1 MVRVAPSP
9 LGYTATDNLLY
20 PNRGGKR
27 MKHRY
32 PKVSEDF
39 KCLAHDHM
47 LLPFTPWSDLKEHP
61 FAYKSKPRFRYRTFS
76 KERALAFDGMR
87 QACLADKPDMDNL
100 YVKYYLAYLHEK
112 WETQRGKLD

>member
-1 MVRVAPSP
+1 
-9 LGYTATDNLLY
+9 
-20 PNRGGKR
+20 

-39 KCLAHDHM
+39 KCLAHNHM
-47 LLPFTPWSDLKEHP
+47 LIYFAVKANEKKGP
-61 FAYKSKPRFRYRTFS
+61 FAYKFKPRFRYRTFF

-100 YVKYYLAYLHEK
+100 YVKYYLAYLREK
-112 WETQRGKLD
+112 WKDQEGKLD

>member
-1 MVRVAPSP
+1 
-9 LGYTATDNLLY
+9 
-20 PNRGGKR
+20 

-39 KCLAHDHM
+39 KCLAHNHM
-47 LLPFTPWSDLKEHP
+47 LIYFAVKDNEKKGP
-61 FAYKSKPRFRYRTFS
+61 FAYKFKPRFRYRTFF

-100 YVKYYLAYLHEK
+100 YVKYYLTYLREK
-112 WETQRGKLD
+112 WKDQKGANVLW

>member
-1 MVRVAPSP
+1 
-9 LGYTATDNLLY
+9 
-20 PNRGGKR
+20 

-39 KCLAHDHM
+39 KCLAHNHM
-47 LLPFTPWSDLKEHP
+47 LIYFAVKDNEKKGP
-61 FAYKSKPRFRYRTFS
+61 FAYKFKPRFRYRTFF

-112 WETQRGKLD
+112 WETQKGANVLW

>member
-1 MVRVAPSP
+1 
-9 LGYTATDNLLY
+9 
-20 PNRGGKR
+20 

-47 LLPFTPWSDLKEHP
+47 IIYFAVKDNEKKGPFT
-61 FAYKSKPRFRYRTFS
+61 YKFKPRFRYRTFF

-112 WETQRGKLD
+112 WEDQKGKID

>member
-1 MVRVAPSP
+1 MS
-9 LGYTATDNLLY
+9 
-20 PNRGGKR
+20 
-27 MKHRY
+27 HRY

-47 LLPFTPWSDLKEHP
+47 LIYFAVKYNEKKGP
-61 FAYKSKPRFRYRTFS
+61 FAYKPKPRFRYRTFF

-87 QACLADKPDMDNL
+87 KACLADKPDMDNL

-112 WETQRGKLD
+112 WETQKGKLD

>member
-1 MVRVAPSP
+1 
-9 LGYTATDNLLY
+9 
-20 PNRGGKR
+20 

-39 KCLAHDHM
+39 KCLAHNHM
-47 LLPFTPWSDLKEHP
+47 LIYFAVKDNEEKGLFT
-61 FAYKSKPRFRYRTFS
+61 YKPKRRFRYRTFF

-100 YVKYYLAYLHEK
+100 YVKYYLAYLREK
-112 WETQRGKLD
+112 WKDQEGKLD

>member
-1 MVRVAPSP
+1 
-9 LGYTATDNLLY
+9 
-20 PNRGGKR
+20 

-47 LLPFTPWSDLKEHP
+47 LMY
-61 FAYKSKPRFRYRTFS
+61 FAVKYNEKKGHFEYKLKPRFRYRTFF

-112 WETQRGKLD
+112 WKDQKGANVL

>member
-1 MVRVAPSP
+1 
-9 LGYTATDNLLY
+9 
-20 PNRGGKR
+20 

-47 LLPFTPWSDLKEHP
+47 IIYFAVKDNEKKGPFT
-61 FAYKSKPRFRYRTFS
+61 YKFKPRFRYRTFF

-112 WETQRGKLD
+112 WENQKGKLD

>member
-1 MVRVAPSP
+1 MV
-9 LGYTATDNLLY
+9 
-20 PNRGGKR
+20 K

-39 KCLAHDHM
+39 KCLAHNHM
-47 LLPFTPWSDLKEHP
+47 LIYFAVKDNEKKGP
-61 FAYKSKPRFRYRTFS
+61 FAYKFKPRFRYRTFF

-112 WETQRGKLD
+112 WETQKGKLD

>member
-1 MVRVAPSP
+1 MS
-9 LGYTATDNLLY
+9 
-20 PNRGGKR
+20 
-27 MKHRY
+27 HRY

-47 LLPFTPWSDLKEHP
+47 LIYFAVKDNEKKGP
-61 FAYKSKPRFRYRTFS
+61 FAYKFKPRFRYRTFF

-87 QACLADKPDMDNL
+87 KACLADKPDMDNL

-112 WETQRGKLD
+112 WEK

>member
-1 MVRVAPSP
+1 
-9 LGYTATDNLLY
+9 
-20 PNRGGKR
+20 

-47 LLPFTPWSDLKEHP
+47 LIYFAVKDNEKKGPFT
-61 FAYKSKPRFRYRTFS
+61 YKFKPRFRYRTFF

-112 WETQRGKLD
+112 WEDQKGKID

>member
-1 MVRVAPSP
+1 MI
-9 LGYTATDNLLY
+9 
-20 PNRGGKR
+20 
-27 MKHRY
+27 KHRY

-39 KCLAHDHM
+39 KCLAHGHT
-47 LLPFTPWSDLKEHP
+47 LIY
-61 FAYKSKPRFRYRTFS
+61 FAVKYNEKKGHFEYKFKPRFRYRTFF

-112 WETQRGKLD
+112 WENQKGKLD

>member
-1 MVRVAPSP
+1 
-9 LGYTATDNLLY
+9 
-20 PNRGGKR
+20 

-47 LLPFTPWSDLKEHP
+47 IIYFAVKDNEKKGP
-61 FAYKSKPRFRYRTFS
+61 FAYKSKPRFRYRTFF

-112 WETQRGKLD
+112 WEDQKGKID

>member
-1 MVRVAPSP
+1 
-9 LGYTATDNLLY
+9 
-20 PNRGGKR
+20 

-47 LLPFTPWSDLKEHP
+47 LIYFAVKDNEQKVPFT
-61 FAYKSKPRFRYRTFS
+61 YKSKPRFRYRTFF

-87 QACLADKPDMDNL
+87 KACLADKPDMDNL
-100 YVKYYLAYLHEK
+100 YVKYYLAYLREK
-112 WETQRGKLD
+112 WKS

>member
-1 MVRVAPSP
+1 
-9 LGYTATDNLLY
+9 
-20 PNRGGKR
+20 

-39 KCLAHDHM
+39 KCLAHNHM
-47 LLPFTPWSDLKEHP
+47 LIYFAVKDNEKKGP
-61 FAYKSKPRFRYRTFS
+61 FAYKFKPRFRYRTFF

-112 WETQRGKLD
+112 WETQKGKLD